1 MSTRSLPHRPQPQ
14 GLDKAATLPA
24 TVPVR
29 KTPTQRSP
37 AVQSPSGVPMTQGRQ
52 ASTDRSARCA
62 AAPARAAIPTA
73 CGASS
78 PDPMPTPKAPRSDGA
93 ATQPALRCQLCAA
106 RMSCLIGQL
115 PRSRL
120 ERLAPLIR
128 EVAFHKGEW
137 LQKEG
142 VGVEGVRAIK
152 LGTLMLTRNGP
163 DSAARPV
170 ALVGRGHLLGQWGL
184 LDQRTA
190 TGVQALSSGR
200 VCELPVTAL
209 RGAGLQDPVF
219 LHALHTSMAHGFAR
233 LADWSQVMR
242 LRGLKRQLVATLML
256 LGEAQG
262 LAVVRLPSQ
271 VALAALLNTSRE
283 SVARTLR
290 QIEADGFLRRI
301 DRWHAEL
308 SRSHR
313 AVFDEAT
320 RKPGG

>member
-1 MSTRSLPHRPQPQ
+1 MSTRSLPLRPQTQ
-14 GLDKAATLPA
+14 GLDKAP

-29 KTPTQRSP
+29 KIPTQRSP
-37 AVQSPSGVPMTQGRQ
+37 AVHSPSGVPMTQGRQ

-62 AAPARAAIPTA
+62 ADPALAAIPTA

-78 PDPMPTPKAPRSDGA
+78 PVPMPTPKAPRSDGA
-93 ATQPALRCQLCAA
+93 APQPAQRCQLCAA
-106 RMSCLIGQL
+106 RPGCLIGQL
-115 PRSRL
+115 PRARL
-120 ERLAPLIR
+120 ERLDPLIR

-142 VGVEGVRAIK
+142 ATFELVRTIK
-152 LGTLMLTRNGP
+152 LGTVMLTRKGP
-163 DSAARPV
+163 DGVARPV

-190 TGVQALSSGR
+190 TGAQALSTGR
-200 VCELPVTAL
+200 VCELPVAAL
-209 RGAGLQDPVF
+209 RGANLQDPVLLNA
-219 LHALHTSMAHGFAR
+219 LHASLAHAYAR

-242 LRGLKRQLVATLML
+242 LRGLQRQLVATLML

-262 LAVVRLPSQ
+262 TAVVRLPSQ
-271 VALAALLNTSRE
+271 VALASLLNTSRE

-313 AVFDEAT
+313 AVFDEAP
-320 RKPGG
+320 RKP